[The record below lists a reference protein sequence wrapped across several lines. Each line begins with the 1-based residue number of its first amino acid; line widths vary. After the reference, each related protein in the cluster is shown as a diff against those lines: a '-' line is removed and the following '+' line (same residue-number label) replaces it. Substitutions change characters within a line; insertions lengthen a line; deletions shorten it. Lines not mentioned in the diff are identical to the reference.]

1 LLTLRLPNHGEETR
15 WRCLPLQLIAGG
27 EFGRGGRTG
36 VRRLVLAR
44 VGFLV
49 LCDQHSS
56 ALPRRLCNGLRG
68 FVIV

>member
-1 LLTLRLPNHGEETR
+1 
-15 WRCLPLQLIAGG
+15 LPLQLIAGG